1 MVELRVV
8 INNPKTGK
16 TYQKVLEDNPFI
28 NSKIGSKISGEQL
41 GLTGYELEITGGS
54 DIAGFPMR
62 KDMNGTGRKKALLTK
77 GPGIHLKVRGMRK
90 RKTVVANLITEETA
104 QINSKITKSGSKSIE
119 DYLGIKPKEEIK
131 T

>member
-16 TYQKVLEDNPFI
+16 TYQKELEDNPFI
-28 NSKIGSKISGEQL
+28 NSRIGSKISGEQL

>member
-77 GPGIHLKVRGMRK
+77 GPGIHLKVKGMRK

>member
-77 GPGIHLKVRGMRK
+77 GPGIHLKVKGMRK
-90 RKTVVANLITEETA
+90 RKTVVANLITEEIA